1 MVQVNGISNIIK
13 IKPYARVKVVEL
25 YGIQNELIIRG
36 KVGEIIVSGMNNKV
50 INHKKLIKI
59 TDNGIVNQLDLGNNL
74 NETHG
79 VSAAKKR

>member
-1 MVQVNGISNIIK
+1 
-13 IKPYARVKVVEL
+13 
-25 YGIQNELIIRG
+25 
-36 KVGEIIVSGMNNKV
+36 MNNKV
-50 INHKKLIKI
+50 INHKKMIKI